1 MGRADR
7 VRENKVNRMVITGKS
22 LYDAGKK
29 GERLT
34 YGIKIIVLVQ
44 VLSM

>member
-7 VRENKVNRMVITGKS
+7 VRENKIKVIIGKS
-22 LYDAGKK
+22 LYDAGKE

-34 YGIKIIVLVQ
+34 YGIKTIVLVQ
-44 VLSM
+44 VPSI